1 MIKKGKPKK
10 VLILGS
16 GALQI
21 GQAGEFDYSGSQAI
35 KALKED
41 GITTILINPNIATI
55 QTSENF
61 ADKVYFIPI
70 KTEFVERVI
79 EKEKPDGILLQFG
92 GQTALNVGVD
102 LYDKGV
108 LAKHNVKV
116 LGTPVETIKDTEDR
130 LLFAKR
136 VEEVGLKVARSKT
149 ATNLEEAIE
158 AGKQIG
164 YPLMVRIAYA
174 LGGLGSGIVNN
185 ENELIEKARRAFS
198 FTNQIL
204 IEESLYGWKEVEYEI
219 VRDKYNNCITVCSME
234 NIDPMGIHTGDS
246 VVIAPVQ
253 TLSARENF
261 NLRSIGIKLIRHLG
275 IIGECNIQYALDP
288 NSEDY
293 RIIEVNARL
302 SRSSALASK
311 ATGYPLAFIATKLA
325 LGYALNEIVNSI
337 TQETSANFEPA
348 LDYVALKFPRWDL
361 QKFQQV
367 STQLGSEM
375 KSVGEVMSLGRS
387 FEEVLQKAIRMLDV
401 GMKGFVGN
409 NLEFKDLDKELSE
422 PTDKRIF
429 AIAEA
434 LRQGYSVDKIHQLTK
449 ITKWFLYKMK
459 NIVES
464 EQKLRNLRGSK
475 NLEGCLTEEIMRE
488 AKQNG
493 FSDYQIAQLVNS
505 DEMTVRNYRKS
516 LGVLPVVKQIDTMAA
531 EYPAQTNYLYL
542 TYHGSEDDIPLG
554 EKDQI
559 VVLGSGPYRI
569 GSSVEFDWCCVNAA
583 TQVNKSG
590 YKSIMINYNPETV
603 STDYD
608 ICDKLYFEQL
618 TLERVLDICDKESPA
633 GVIVSMGGQIP
644 NNLAMKLHKAGIK
657 IIGTSPEQIDNA
669 ESRHKFSQILDEIE
683 VDQPEWRE
691 VTSLEDAKQFASK
704 VGYPVLIRPSYVL
717 SGAAMS
723 IVLTEDELDLYLKKA
738 TELNTEHPV
747 VISKFITDAREI
759 EVDAVATEGELFC
772 YAIAEHVENAGVHS
786 GDATIVLP
794 PQRTYLET
802 MRKVKLITKK
812 IARALEI
819 TGPFN
824 IQYIAKDNEVK
835 VIECNLRASRSFP
848 FVSKTLK
855 INFIEIATRL
865 MLGEKVPRIDKSSF
879 DLDYVGVKASQF
891 SFTRLKGSDPVT
903 GVEMSSTG
911 EVACLG
917 DDFNEA
923 FLKSIL
929 ATGFKIPQ
937 KGVMLS
943 TGAPKNKAELID
955 ELKIL
960 QKMGL
965 KFYGTKGTAEFYK
978 ENGSLDVEVLYR
990 PFDNKE
996 PSILTYM
1003 SEGKIDLVIN
1013 IPKTAEKV
1021 ELDSDY
1027 IIRRKAVD
1035 LNIPLLTNIQIAKRF
1050 IKSLSQY
1057 TPSQL
1062 RIKSWDE
1069 YE

>member
-41 GITTILINPNIATI
+41 SITSVLVNPNIATI

-70 KTEFVERVI
+70 KKEFVERVI
-79 EKEKPDGILLQFG
+79 EKEKPDSILLQFG
-92 GQTALNVGVD
+92 GQTALNVGVELFD
-102 LYDKGV
+102 TGILD
-108 LAKHNVKV
+108 KHNIKV
-116 LGTPVETIKDTEDR
+116 LGTPIETIKDTEDR

-136 VEEVGLKVARSKT
+136 VEEVGLKVAKSKT
-149 ATNLEEAIE
+149 ATNLDEAIK
-158 AGKQIG
+158 AGNEIG

-185 ENELIEKARRAFS
+185 ENELVEKARRAFS

-234 NIDPMGIHTGDS
+234 NVDPMGIHTGDS

-253 TLSARENF
+253 TLSAKENF
-261 NLRSIGIKLIRHLG
+261 KLRSIGIKLIRHLG

-325 LGYALNEIVNSI
+325 LGYALNEVVNAI

-409 NLEFKDLDKELSE
+409 NLLFANLEKELSE

-434 LRQGYSVDKIHQLTK
+434 LRQGYTVDKIHQLTK

-459 NIVES
+459 NTID
-464 EQKLRNLRGSK
+464 
-475 NLEGCLTEEIMRE
+475 LEKYVNGMSLNQIDYALM
-488 AKQNG
+488 KQLKQSG
-493 FSDYQIAQLVNS
+493 FSDIQIAQFVNS
-505 DEMTVRNYRKS
+505 DEMSVRKYRKS
-516 LGVLPVVKQIDTMAA
+516 IAVTPVIKQIDTMAA
-531 EYPAQTNYLYL
+531 EFPAQTNYLYL
-542 TYHGSEDDIPLG
+542 TYHGVEDDINYG
-554 EKDQI
+554 EPNQI

-590 YKSIMINYNPETV
+590 YKSIMINCNPETV

-618 TLERVLDICDKESPA
+618 TLERVLDICDFENPA

-669 ESRHKFSQILDEIE
+669 ESRHKFSAILDSIG

-691 VTSLEDAKQFASK
+691 VSTLEDAKQFSQK

-723 IVLTEDELDLYLKKA
+723 IVLTEDELELYLKKA
-738 TELNTEHPV
+738 TELNSEHPV
-747 VISKFITDAREI
+747 VISKFIIDAREI

-802 MRKVKLITKK
+802 MRRVKMITRE
-812 IARALEI
+812 IARELKI

-824 IQYIAKDNEVK
+824 IQFIAKDNEVK

-923 FLKSIL
+923 FLKSLL
-929 ATGFKIPQ
+929 AIGQRVPQ
-937 KGVMLS
+937 KGILLS
-943 TGAPKNKAELID
+943 TGTPKNKAELID
-955 ELKIL
+955 ELISLKKL
-960 QKMGL
+960 GL
-965 KFYGTKGTAEFYK
+965 KFFGTKGTADFYK
-978 ENGSLDVEVLYR
+978 ENGGIDVEVLYR

-996 PSILTYM
+996 PSIISYM
-1003 SEGKIDLVIN
+1003 SNGQIDLVIN
-1013 IPKTAEKV
+1013 IPKTSEKV

-1035 LNIPLLTNIQIAKRF
+1035 LNIPLFTNIQVAKRF
-1050 IKSLSQY
+1050 VKSLKNYS
-1057 TPSQL
+1057 PSSL
-1062 RIKSWDE
+1062 PVKSWDE

>member
-1 MIKKGKPKK
+1 MIKKGKAKK

-41 GITTILINPNIATI
+41 GITSVLVNPNIATI

-61 ADKVYFIPI
+61 ADKVYFMPI
-70 KTEFVERVI
+70 KAEFVEKVI
-79 EKEKPDGILLQFG
+79 KKELPDSILLQFG
-92 GQTALNVGVD
+92 GQTALNVGVE
-102 LYDKGV
+102 LYEKGI
-108 LAKHNVKV
+108 LHKYNIKV
-116 LGTPVETIKDTEDR
+116 LGTPVEAIQDTEDR
-130 LLFAKR
+130 LRFANK
-136 VEEVGLKVARSKT
+136 VTEIGLKVAISKT
-149 ATNLEEAIE
+149 AKNVEEAVE
-158 AGKQIG
+158 AADKIG
-164 YPLMVRIAYA
+164 YPVMVRIAYA

-185 ENELIEKARRAFS
+185 KTELLDKARRAFS

-204 IEESLYGWKEVEYEI
+204 IEESLRGWKEVEYEI
-219 VRDKYNNCITVCSME
+219 IRDRYNNCITICSME

-261 NLRSIGIKLIRHLG
+261 KLRSIGIKLIRHLG
-275 IIGECNIQYALDP
+275 VIGECNIQYALDP
-288 NSEDY
+288 NSDDY

-325 LGYALNEIVNSI
+325 LGYALNEVENII
-337 TQETSANFEPA
+337 TRETSACFEPA

-401 GMKGFVGN
+401 GMPGFIGN
-409 NLEFKDLDKELSE
+409 ELNFEDLDKELSE

-429 AIAEA
+429 AIAQA
-434 LRQGYSVDKIHQLTK
+434 LQCGYSVDKIFELTK
-449 ITKWFLYKMK
+449 ITKWFLYKMN
-459 NIVES
+459 NIVET
-464 EQKLRNLRGSK
+464 EKKLKGLMLYDVTK
-475 NLEGCLTEEIMRE
+475 EIMKE
-488 AKQNG
+488 AKMNG
-493 FSDYQIAQLVNS
+493 FSDLQISRLTGS
-505 DEMTVRNYRKS
+505 SELGVREYRKE
-516 LGVLPVVKQIDTMAA
+516 LNIIPVVKQIDTLAA

-542 TYHGSEDDIPLG
+542 TYHGDEDDIPVG
-554 EKDQI
+554 EKNQI
-559 VVLGSGPYRI
+559 VVLGGGAYRI
-569 GSSVEFDWCCVNAA
+569 GSSVEFDWCCVNAVMA
-583 TQVNKSG
+583 LNKID
-590 YKSIMINYNPETV
+590 KKTIMINCNPETV

-618 TLERVLDICDKESPA
+618 TFERVLDIYDKENPE
-633 GVIVSMGGQIP
+633 GVIISMGGQVP
-644 NNLAMKLHKAGIK
+644 NNLAMKLHNAGLK
-657 IIGTSPEQIDNA
+657 ILGTSAVQIDNA
-669 ESRHKFSQILDEIE
+669 ENRHKFSQILDKIG
-683 VDQPEWRE
+683 VDQPEWKELR
-691 VTSLEDAKQFASK
+691 SLAEAKEFAHK
-704 VGYPVLIRPSYVL
+704 VQYPVLIRPSYVL

-723 IVLTEDELDLYLKKA
+723 IVLTEDELDLYLQKA
-738 TELNTEHPV
+738 TNINREHPV

-759 EVDAVATEGELFC
+759 EVDAVANEGNLFC

-802 MRKVKLITKK
+802 MRRVKMITKQ
-812 IARALEI
+812 IAKELEI

-824 IQYIAKDNEVK
+824 IQFIAKDNDVK

-848 FVSKTLK
+848 FVSKVLK
-855 INFIEIATRL
+855 INFIEIATKL
-865 MLGEKVPRIDKSSF
+865 MLEEKVPKIDKSSF

-891 SFTRLKGSDPVT
+891 SFTRLRGSDPVT

-923 FLKSIL
+923 FLKSL
-929 ATGFKIPQ
+929 LSTGHRIPQ

-943 TGAPKNKAELID
+943 TGTLKQKAEILD
-955 ELKIL
+955 EINILKN
-960 QKMGL
+960 MGL
-965 KFYGTKGTAEFYK
+965 KFYGTKGTADFYK
-978 ENGSLDVEVLYR
+978 DNGIDVEELHR
-990 PFDNKE
+990 PFDNME

-1003 SEGKIDLVIN
+1003 NDGKIDLVIN
-1013 IPKTAEKV
+1013 IPKTTEKV

-1027 IIRRKAVD
+1027 IVRRKAID
-1035 LNIPLLTNIQIAKRF
+1035 LNIPLLTNTQFAKRF
-1050 IKSLSQY
+1050 IKSINIYSTSELEV
-1057 TPSQL
+1057 
-1062 RIKSWDE
+1062 KSWDE
-1069 YE
+1069 YN

>member
-1 MIKKGKPKK
+1 MIKKRKPKK

-41 GITTILINPNIATI
+41 GITSILVNPNIATI

-61 ADKVYFIPI
+61 ADKVFFLPI
-70 KTEFVERVI
+70 TAEFVERVI
-79 EKEKPDGILLQFG
+79 DKEQPDSILLQFG
-92 GQTALNVGVD
+92 GQTALNVGVQ
-102 LYDKGV
+102 LYDNGI
-108 LAKHNVKV
+108 LDKHNIQV
-116 LGTPVETIKDTEDR
+116 LGTPIETIKDTEDR
-130 LLFAKR
+130 LLFANKCS
-136 VEEVGLKVARSKT
+136 EIGLKVARSKT
-149 ATNLEEAIE
+149 AKNIDEAIRVANE
-158 AGKQIG
+158 ISF
-164 YPLMVRIAYA
+164 PVMVRIAYA

-185 ENELIEKARRAFS
+185 EKELKEKAEKAFRY
-198 FTNQIL
+198 TNQIL

-219 VRDKYNNCITVCSME
+219 VRDKYDNCITTCSME

-253 TLSARENF
+253 TLSAQENF
-261 NLRSIGIKLIRHLG
+261 KLRSIGIKLIRHIG
-275 IIGECNIQYALDP
+275 VVGECNIQYALDP
-288 NSEDY
+288 NSDNY

-325 LGYALNEIVNSI
+325 LGYALNEVENSI
-337 TQETSANFEPA
+337 TQETSACFEPA

-401 GMKGFVGN
+401 GLKGFVCN
-409 NLEFKDLDKELSE
+409 DLKFEDLDRELAQ

-429 AIAEA
+429 AIAIA
-434 LRQGYSVDKIHQLTK
+434 LQKEYSIEKIHQLTK
-449 ITKWFLYKMK
+449 ITPWFLYKMK
-459 NIVES
+459 NIVFTEL
-464 EQKLRNLRGSK
+464 KLKQSVAGGLQELDFNLMK
-475 NLEGCLTEEIMRE
+475 E

-493 FSDYQIAQLVNS
+493 FSDLQIADLIHSTEN
-505 DEMTVRNYRKS
+505 EVREKRKS
-516 LGVLPVVKQIDTMAA
+516 LSILPVVKQIDTMAA

-542 TYHGSEDDIPLG
+542 TYHGNEHDITL
-554 EKDQI
+554 KQKNQI
-559 VVLGSGPYRI
+559 AVIGSGAYRI
-569 GSSVEFDWCCVNAA
+569 GSSVEFDWCCVTAVQA
-583 TQVNKSG
+583 VNSSG
-590 YKSIMINYNPETV
+590 WRSIMINCNPETV

-618 TLERVLDICDKESPA
+618 TLERVLDICDLENPD
-633 GVIVSMGGQIP
+633 GVIVSMGGQVP
-644 NNLAMKLHKAGIK
+644 NNLSMKLHNEGVR
-657 IIGTSPEQIDNA
+657 IIGTSPVQIDNA
-669 ESRHKFSQILDEIE
+669 ESRHKFSQILDKLKI
-683 VDQPEWRE
+683 DQPEWRE
-691 VTSLEDAKQFASK
+691 VTTLEDAKEFSGK

-723 IVLTEDELDLYLKKA
+723 IVLTEDELEIYLKKA
-738 TELNTEHPV
+738 TDLNNEHPV

-759 EVDAVATEGELFC
+759 EIDAVADHGELFC

-802 MRKVKLITKK
+802 MRRVKNITRKV
-812 IARALEI
+812 ANAFEI

-824 IQYIAKDNEVK
+824 IQFIAKDNDVK

-855 INFIEIATRL
+855 INFIDIATKL
-865 MLGEKVPRIDKSSF
+865 MLGEKVVKIDKSSF

-923 FLKSIL
+923 YLKSVL
-929 ATGFKIPQ
+929 STGQKIPQ
-937 KGVMLS
+937 KAVLFS
-943 TGAPKNKAELID
+943 TGTPKNKAEILEDILA
-955 ELKIL
+955 LKE
-960 QKMGL
+960 MGL
-965 KFYGTKGTAEFYK
+965 KFYGTKGTADYYK
-978 ENGSLDVEVLYR
+978 LSGIDVEVLYR
-990 PFDNKE
+990 PFDEKE
-996 PSILTYM
+996 PSILTYLGNG
-1003 SEGKIDLVIN
+1003 EIDMVIN

-1035 LNIPLLTNIQIAKRF
+1035 LNIPLFTNVQATKRF
-1050 IKSLSQY
+1050 IKALQQFTMESL
-1057 TPSQL
+1057 PV
-1062 RIKSWDE
+1062 KSWDE
-1069 YE
+1069 YQ

>member
-41 GITTILINPNIATI
+41 GIESVLINPNIATI
-55 QTSENF
+55 QTSEDF
-61 ADKVYFIPI
+61 ADKVYFLPI
-70 KTEFVERVI
+70 KTEFVERII
-79 EKEKPDGILLQFG
+79 EKEQPDSILLQFG

-102 LYDKGV
+102 LFEKGI
-108 LAKHNVKV
+108 LEKHNIKV
-116 LGTPVETIKDTEDR
+116 LGTPVEAIQSTEDR
-130 LLFAKR
+130 LLFGQK
-136 VEEVGLKVARSKT
+136 VTEIGLKVALSKT
-149 ATNLEEAIE
+149 AQTVDEAIQ
-158 AGKQIG
+158 AAQSIG
-164 YPLMVRIAYA
+164 YPVMVRIAYA

-185 ENELIEKARRAFS
+185 EAELVDKARRAFA

-219 VRDKYNNCITVCSME
+219 VRDRYNNCITICSME

-253 TLSARENF
+253 TLSAQENF
-261 NLRSIGIKLIRHLG
+261 KLRSIGIRLIRHLG

-288 NSEDY
+288 KSDDY

-325 LGYALNEIVNSI
+325 VGYALNEIENII
-337 TQETSANFEPA
+337 TKETSACFEPA

-361 QKFQQV
+361 QKFRLV

-401 GMKGFVGN
+401 GLNGFVCN
-409 NLEFKDLDKELSE
+409 DIEFHNLDKELAE

-429 AIAEA
+429 AIASA
-434 LRQGYSVDKIHQLTK
+434 LQKGYSIDRIHELTK
-449 ITKWFLYKMK
+449 ISKWFLFKMK
-459 NIVES
+459 NIVE
-464 EQKLRNLRGSK
+464 
-475 NLEGCLTEEIMRE
+475 TEKKIAGKAFQNIDHELLLE
-488 AKQNG
+488 AKQKG
-493 FSDYQIAQLVNS
+493 FSDLQIATLTNSNELV
-505 DEMTVRNYRKS
+505 VRKKRKD
-516 LGVLPVVKQIDTMAA
+516 LNITPFIKQIDTLAA

-542 TYHGSEDDIPLG
+542 TYNGNEDDIKTAEPN
-554 EKDQI
+554 QI
-559 VVLGSGPYRI
+559 IVLGSGAYRI
-569 GSSVEFDWCCVNAA
+569 GSSVEFDWCCVNAVM
-583 TQVNKSG
+583 TLNELD
-590 YKSIMINYNPETV
+590 YKTIMINCNPETV

-608 ICDKLYFEQL
+608 TCDKLYFEEL
-618 TLERVLDICDKESPA
+618 SLERVMDIYDKEQPQ
-633 GVIVSMGGQIP
+633 GLIVSMGGQIP
-644 NNLAMKLHKAGIK
+644 NNLAVKLHKAGVK
-657 IIGTSPEQIDNA
+657 ILGTSPEQIDNA
-669 ESRHKFSQILDEIE
+669 ENRHKFSQILDDYKI
-683 VDQPEWRE
+683 DQPEWKE
-691 VTSLEDAKQFASK
+691 LTSLKEAKEFSNK
-704 VGYPVLIRPSYVL
+704 VTYPVLIRPSYVL

-723 IVLTEDELDLYLKKA
+723 IVLNENELEDYLRKA
-738 TELNTEHPV
+738 TDLNKEHPV

-759 EVDAVATEGELFC
+759 EVDAVAENGNLFC
-772 YAIAEHVENAGVHS
+772 YAISEHVENAGVHS

-802 MRKVKLITKK
+802 MRRVKIITKE
-812 IARALEI
+812 IASALEI

-824 IQYIAKDNEVK
+824 IQFIAKDNEVK

-855 INFIEIATRL
+855 INFIDIATKL
-865 MLGEKVPRIDKSSF
+865 MMGEKVPKIDKSSF

-891 SFTRLKGSDPVT
+891 SFTRLKGSDPVI

-923 FLKSIL
+923 FLKSML
-929 ATGFKIPQ
+929 STGHKIPQ
-937 KGVMLS
+937 KGILLS
-943 TGAPKNKAELID
+943 TGTNKNKAELLD
-955 ELKIL
+955 ELNVLKN
-960 QKMGL
+960 MGL
-965 KFYGTKGTAEFYK
+965 KFYGTKGTADFYTD
-978 ENGSLDVEVLYR
+978 NGLEVEVLFR
-990 PFDNKE
+990 PYDNEE
-996 PSILTYM
+996 PSILSYLA
-1003 SEGKIDLVIN
+1003 SGKIDLVIN
-1013 IPKTAEKV
+1013 IPKSAEKV

-1027 IIRRKAVD
+1027 IIRRKAID
-1035 LNIPLLTNIQIAKRF
+1035 MNIPLITNIQFAKRF
-1050 IKSLSQY
+1050 IKALKRYKTSDL
-1057 TPSQL
+1057 L
-1062 RIKSWDE
+1062 IKSWDE
-1069 YE
+1069 YN

>member
-41 GITTILINPNIATI
+41 GITTALVNPNIATI

-70 KTEFVERVI
+70 KTDFVERVI
-79 EKEKPDGILLQFG
+79 EKEKPDSILLQFG
-92 GQTALNVGVD
+92 GQTALNVGVE
-102 LYDKGV
+102 LYNKGI
-108 LAKHNVKV
+108 LAKHNIKV
-116 LGTPVETIKDTEDR
+116 LGTSIETIKDTEDR
-130 LLFAKR
+130 LLFGQR

-149 ATNLEEAIE
+149 ATTVEEAVKAAEEINF
-158 AGKQIG
+158 
-164 YPLMVRIAYA
+164 PVMVRIAYA

-185 ENELIEKARRAFS
+185 KDELIEKARRAFS

-219 VRDKYNNCITVCSME
+219 VRDKYNNCITICSME
-234 NIDPMGIHTGDS
+234 NVDPMGIHTGDS

-253 TLSARENF
+253 TLSAKENF
-261 NLRSIGIKLIRHLG
+261 KLRSIGIKLIRHLG

-325 LGYALNEIVNSI
+325 LGYALNEVVNAI

-348 LDYVALKFPRWDL
+348 LDYIALKFPRWDL

-367 STQLGSEM
+367 STQLGTEM

-401 GMKGFVGN
+401 GMKGFIGN
-409 NLEFKDLDKELSE
+409 QLQFKDLDKELSE

-429 AIAEA
+429 VIAEA
-434 LRQGYSVDKIHQLTK
+434 LKQGYTVDKIHQLTK

-459 NIVES
+459 NVVDLENYVI
-464 EQKLRNLRGSK
+464 GM
-475 NLEGCLTEEIMRE
+475 NLEKIDLELMRQL
-488 AKQNG
+488 KQSG
-493 FSDYQIAQLVNS
+493 FSDLQISQFVNS

-516 LGVLPVVKQIDTMAA
+516 LKVVPVVKQIDTMAA
-531 EYPAQTNYLYL
+531 EFPAQTNYLYL
-542 TYHGSEDDIPLG
+542 TYHGVEDDIQLG
-554 EKDQI
+554 EKDQVI
-559 VVLGSGPYRI
+559 VLGSGPYRI

-590 YKSIMINYNPETV
+590 YKSIMINCNPETV

-618 TLERVLDICDKESPA
+618 TLERVLDICDKENPA
-633 GVIVSMGGQIP
+633 GVIISMGGQVP
-644 NNLAMKLHKAGIK
+644 NNLSMKLHKAGIK

-669 ESRHKFSQILDEIE
+669 ESRHKFSKILDSIG

-691 VTSLEDAKQFASK
+691 VTTLDDAKQFSQK
-704 VGYPVLIRPSYVL
+704 VSYPVLIRPSYVL

-723 IVLTEDELDLYLKKA
+723 IVLTEDELELYLKKA

-802 MRKVKLITKK
+802 MRRVKMITRE
-812 IARALEI
+812 IAKELVI

-824 IQYIAKDNEVK
+824 IQFIAKDNEVK

-855 INFIEIATRL
+855 INFVEIATRL

-879 DLDYVGVKASQF
+879 DLDYVGVKAPQF
-891 SFTRLKGSDPVT
+891 SFTRLKGSDPVL
-903 GVEMSSTG
+903 GVEMASTG

-923 FLKSIL
+923 FLKSFL
-929 ATGFKIPQ
+929 STGYKIPR

-943 TGAPKNKAELID
+943 TGKPKDKTEFLEDAKKLYT
-955 ELKIL
+955 
-960 QKMGL
+960 MGY
-965 KFYGTKGTAEFYK
+965 KFFATKGTADFLKKYGMK
-978 ENGSLDVEVLYR
+978 ASVLYW
-990 PFDNKE
+990 PLEKKE
-996 PSILTYM
+996 PNIMTYLN
-1003 SEGKIDLVIN
+1003 EGKIDLVIN
-1013 IPKTAEKV
+1013 IPKNEEKY
-1021 ELDSDY
+1021 ELDNDY
-1027 IIRRKAVD
+1027 LLRRKAID
-1035 LNIPLLTNIQIAKRF
+1035 MNINLITNVQVAKRF
-1050 IKSLSQY
+1050 VKAMEKYKEEDLAV
-1057 TPSQL
+1057 
-1062 RIKSWDE
+1062 KSWDE

>member
-1 MIKKGKPKK
+1 MIKKQKPKK

-41 GITTILINPNIATI
+41 GITSVLVNPNIATI

-61 ADKVYFIPI
+61 ADKVYFLPI
-70 KTEFVERVI
+70 TSEFVERII
-79 EKEKPDGILLQFG
+79 EKEKPDSILLQFG
-92 GQTALNVGVD
+92 GQTALNVGVQ
-102 LYDKGV
+102 LFDKGI
-108 LAKHNVKV
+108 LEKHNVQV
-116 LGTPVETIKDTEDR
+116 LGTPIEAIKDTEDR
-130 LLFAKR
+130 LLFANKCT
-136 VEEVGLKVARSKT
+136 EIGLKVARSKT
-149 ATNLEEAIE
+149 ASNYDEAVNVANE
-158 AGKQIG
+158 IG
-164 YPLMVRIAYA
+164 FPVMVRIAYA
-174 LGGLGSGIVNN
+174 LGGLDSGIVNN
-185 ENELIEKARRAFS
+185 KEELKEKANKAFRY
-198 FTNQIL
+198 TNQIL

-219 VRDKYNNCITVCSME
+219 VRDKYDNCITTCSME

-253 TLSARENF
+253 TLSAQENF
-261 NLRSIGIKLIRHLG
+261 KLRSIGIRLIRHIG
-275 IIGECNIQYALDP
+275 VIGECNIQYALDP
-288 NSEDY
+288 NSDDY

-325 LGYALNEIVNSI
+325 LGYALNEVENNI
-337 TQETSANFEPA
+337 TQETSACFEPA

-401 GMKGFVGN
+401 GLNGFVCNPATTGHF
-409 NLEFKDLDKELSE
+409 EDLDKELSE

-429 AIAEA
+429 TIAVA
-434 LRQGYSVDKIHQLTK
+434 LQKGYSVKKIHQLTK
-449 ITKWFLYKMK
+449 ITPWFLHKMK
-459 NIVES
+459 TIVATE
-464 EQKLRNLRGSK
+464 
-475 NLEGCLTEEIMRE
+475 LTLKRISLEEIDYSLMKE

-493 FSDYQIAQLVNS
+493 FSDDQIAILTGTNEIQ
-505 DEMTVRNYRKS
+505 VRAKRKS
-516 LGVLPVVKQIDTMAA
+516 LNVVPVIKQIDTMAA

-542 TYHGSEDDIPLG
+542 TYHGNENDISPG
-554 EKDQI
+554 EEKQI
-559 VVLGSGPYRI
+559 AVLGSGSYRI
-569 GSSVEFDWCCVNAA
+569 GSSVEFDWCCVTAVEA
-583 TQVNKSG
+583 VSDSG
-590 YKSIMINYNPETV
+590 YKSIMINCNPETV

-608 ICDKLYFEQL
+608 TCDKLYFEEL
-618 TLERVLDICDKESPA
+618 TFERVLDVLEMENPE
-633 GVIVSMGGQIP
+633 GVIVSMGGQVP
-644 NNLAMKLHKAGIK
+644 NNLVMKLHNAGVK
-657 IIGTSPEQIDNA
+657 ILGTSPIQIDNA
-669 ESRHKFSQILDEIE
+669 ESRHKFSEILDKLN
-683 VDQPEWRE
+683 VDQPDWAE
-691 VTSLEDAKQFASK
+691 VTSLEAAKIFAAK
-704 VGYPVLIRPSYVL
+704 VEYPLLIRPSYVL

-723 IVLTEDELDLYLKKA
+723 IVLSEDELERYLKKA
-738 TELNTEHPV
+738 TDLNSAHPV

-759 EVDAVATEGELFC
+759 EIDAVADHGELFC

-802 MRKVKLITKK
+802 MRRIKIITRK
-812 IARALEI
+812 IANEFEI

-824 IQYIAKDNEVK
+824 IQFIAKDNDVK

-855 INFIEIATRL
+855 VNFIDIATRL
-865 MLGEKVPRIDKSSF
+865 MLNGKVDPIDKSSF

-923 FLKSIL
+923 FLKSNLSI
-929 ATGFKIPQ
+929 GYKIP
-937 KGVMLS
+937 KKAVMLS
-943 TGAPKNKAELID
+943 SGNTQTKAELLD
-955 ELKIL
+955 SLLTLK
-960 QKMGL
+960 KMGY
-965 KFYGTKGTAEFYK
+965 KFYGTKGTVQYYK
-978 ENGSLDVEVLYR
+978 VNEPELEIEMLHR
-990 PFDNKE
+990 PFDNME
-996 PSILTYM
+996 PSVLSYM
-1003 SEGKIDLVIN
+1003 DKGEIDLVIN
-1013 IPKTAEKV
+1013 IPKSNEKV
-1021 ELDSDY
+1021 ELDRHY

-1035 LNIPLLTNIQIAKRF
+1035 LNIPLFTNVQATKRF
-1050 IKSLSQY
+1050 IKALAQY
-1057 TPSQL
+1057 KPENL
-1062 RIKSWDE
+1062 KIKSWDE
-1069 YE
+1069 YQ